1 MYKGIYRLKPWK
13 DRRLRRL
20 AKWLHKLNCSAN
32 LVTCFGLILGLL
44 GAISLGIHQPFLG
57 MVLILSSIFT
67 DLLDGTIARLS
78 NKETISGKLFDA
90 ITDRIV
96 ESSLVGALIY
106 LGQLPW
112 WGWLLPLGSVLLLIH
127 RCLAFRL
134 YINTSFVL
142 IARFE
147 RMAAIIGV
155 IIFPRLWVTH
165 FFYLIII
172 CGTFCSIIMIVRE
185 ILAKAKENLL
195 PETKMIR
202 GDL

>member
-13 DRRLRRL
+13 DHRLQRL

-44 GAISLGIHQPFLG
+44 GAVSLGIHQPFLG
-57 MVLILSSIFT
+57 MILILSSIFT

-78 NKETISGKLFDA
+78 NRETISGKLFDA

-112 WGWLLPLGSVLLLIH
+112 WGWLLPLGSVLLLIN
-127 RCLAFRL
+127 RCLAFHL
-134 YINTSFVL
+134 SLNTSFVL

-147 RMAAIIGV
+147 RMAAIIAIV
-155 IIFPRLWVTH
+155 AMPWPWFTH
-165 FFYLIII
+165 SLYFLAIG
-172 CGTFCSIIMIVRE
+172 GTFISNLMIVKTIFIKRTE
-185 ILAKAKENLL
+185 
-195 PETKMIR
+195 PFIR
-202 GDL
+202 RFVI